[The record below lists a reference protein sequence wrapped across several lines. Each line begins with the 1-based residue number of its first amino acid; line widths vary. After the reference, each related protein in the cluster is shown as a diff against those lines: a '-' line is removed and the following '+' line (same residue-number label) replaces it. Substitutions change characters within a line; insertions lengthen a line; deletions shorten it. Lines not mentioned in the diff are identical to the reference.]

1 MKYGPILKLRMSKRV
16 INSVRFVIAFVL
28 GWCVCSI
35 TDWGYFE
42 LSKEISVIDAL
53 SLFVTTGCA
62 IYIARILEKD
72 LQNDRTE
79 KDIYIKMMEQ
89 IEGSLVEI
97 QRTIEEQP
105 PASFF
110 RIVNLYSRSRK
121 RKSALIKQLSKNRRK
136 FNKLD
141 IDNFDKDVSKKFM
154 DLKPLLTSTDGDDVK
169 VQNNEVQ
176 YSSKQVISINTVIT
190 DINDIMFEAKL
201 DINNS

>member
-1 MKYGPILKLRMSKRV
+1 MKYGPILKQRMSKRV
-16 INSVRFVIAFVL
+16 IKSVRFVIAFVL

-97 QRTIEEQP
+97 QKMVESQSST
-105 PASFF
+105 SFLQ
-110 RIVNLYSRSRK
+110 IVNLYSRSRR
-121 RKSALIKQLSKNRRK
+121 RKSGLIKQLSENKRK
-136 FNKLD
+136 FKQLD
-141 IDNFDKDVSKKFM
+141 IDGFDKFISKKFTK
-154 DLKPLLTSTDGDDVK
+154 LKPLLTATDSNDVR
-169 VQNNEVQ
+169 VQNNKVR
-176 YSSKQVISINTVIT
+176 YSPKQTILINTVIT
-190 DINDIMFEAKL
+190 DINDKMFEARL

>member
-97 QRTIEEQP
+97 QKMVESQSST
-105 PASFF
+105 SFLQ
-110 RIVNLYSRSRK
+110 IVNLYSRSRR
-121 RKSALIKQLSKNRRK
+121 RKSGLIKQLSENKRK
-136 FNKLD
+136 FKQLD
-141 IDNFDKDVSKKFM
+141 IDGFDKFISKKFTK
-154 DLKPLLTSTDGDDVK
+154 LKPLLTATDSNDVR
-169 VQNNEVQ
+169 VQNNKVR
-176 YSSKQVISINTVIT
+176 YSPKQTILINTVIT
-190 DINDIMFEAKL
+190 DINDKMFEARL

>member
-1 MKYGPILKLRMSKRV
+1 MKYGPILKQRMSKRV

-97 QRTIEEQP
+97 QKMVESQSST
-105 PASFF
+105 SFLQ
-110 RIVNLYSRSRK
+110 IVNLYSRSRR
-121 RKSALIKQLSKNRRK
+121 RKSGLIKQLSENKRK
-136 FNKLD
+136 FKQLD
-141 IDNFDKDVSKKFM
+141 IDGFDKFISKKFTK
-154 DLKPLLTSTDGDDVK
+154 LKPLLTATDSNDVR
-169 VQNNEVQ
+169 VQNNKVR
-176 YSSKQVISINTVIT
+176 YSPKQTILINTVIT
-190 DINDIMFEAKL
+190 DINDKMFEARL